1 MWNFGINSGRFRP
14 WDRVGVS
21 LPAFTAVHVYVGKLH
36 VASKETFFFLLWK
49 FFVIQLLPNAR
60 FWIRLWVNFRVVRG
74 WMPRDMLSST
84 SWPSSSKFWPL
95 LGRDRSCLEGNPVCH
110 LNPCPALG
118 CEGWQGGVGKPL
130 WERRLGAP
138 GGAFRIGIS
147 CAFKKFYPFWTCLWM
162 QLARSQ
168 DRF

>member
-1 MWNFGINSGRFRP
+1 MFPSLHLLQCMCMLGSCMWPVRR
-14 WDRVGVS
+14 
-21 LPAFTAVHVYVGKLH
+21 L
-36 VASKETFFFLLWK
+36 FFFLLWK